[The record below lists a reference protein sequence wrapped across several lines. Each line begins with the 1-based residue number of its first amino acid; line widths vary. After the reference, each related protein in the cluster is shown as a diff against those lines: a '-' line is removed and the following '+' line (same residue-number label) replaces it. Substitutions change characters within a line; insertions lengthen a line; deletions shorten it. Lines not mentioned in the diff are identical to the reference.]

1 MVELFQFLPNRCQIF
16 LVQLFEGQLGLQGHH
31 GKGVAQTIMQ
41 ITADPIAFILRS
53 QQIDGL
59 VLLVD
64 FLLYPVFHQGFAL
77 EINHGKDK
85 QADNNAH
92 QLDRQNIYKENAK

>member
-1 MVELFQFLPNRCQIF
+1 
-16 LVQLFEGQLGLQGHH
+16 
-31 GKGVAQTIMQ
+31 MQ
-41 ITADPIAFILRS
+41 ITTDPIALIFRS
-53 QQIDGL
+53 QQVDGL

-64 FLLYPVFHQGFAL
+64 FLLYPVLHHGFAL

-92 QLDRQNIYKENAK
+92 QLDRQNIHKENTK